1 MKIMTN
7 KSYFQR
13 DEFIKTIYQKAKIN
27 KNIHFLS
34 ADFGAPAL
42 DDFRKNLSS
51 QFLHMGISEQNM
63 VDFACGMS
71 MEGSKV
77 YIYAMAPFLSLRALE
92 QHKTTTCLMNSD
104 VCSIITG
111 IGLSYANAG
120 PTHYSTEDFASLR
133 SLSNCYIYTASDSN
147 VAKLI
152 AKKTLIQKLP
162 TFVRLDRHP
171 TSNFTLK
178 TSINDINRGYRFLKK
193 GSSKDKKLLIIG
205 HGTII
210 NRALEACNKLNIT
223 TQKKID
229 TVDLI
234 RSKPFPLQLKNKI
247 NKYKNILTID
257 EQTSEGSL
265 GSLIMENCDLYKK
278 NIKCMSLPDKF
289 IFENLGRSK
298 LLDKYGLSVTNIK
311 NEIIK
316 LI

>member
-1 MKIMTN
+1 MIKKTT
-7 KSYFQR
+7 FQR
-13 DEFIKTIYQKAKIN
+13 DEFIKVIYQKAKVDKKIF
-27 KNIHFLS
+27 FLS

-63 VDFACGMS
+63 IDFACGMS
-71 MEGSKV
+71 LEGNKV
-77 YIYAMAPFLSLRALE
+77 YTYAMAPFLSLRALE

-104 VCSIITG
+104 VCSIVTG
-111 IGLSYANAG
+111 IGLSYANSG

-152 AKKTLIQKLP
+152 AKKTLKQKLP

-171 TSNFTLK
+171 FENFKNKLSLK
-178 TSINDINRGYRFLKK
+178 EVENGYRFLIKSKSIKK
-193 GSSKDKKLLIIG
+193 KTLVIG

-210 NRALEACNKLNIT
+210 NRALQAYKNLSVSN
-223 TQKKID
+223 QNKID
-229 TVDLI
+229 IIDLI
-234 RSKPFPLQLKNKI
+234 RSKPFPTKLKKI
-247 NKYKNILTID
+247 MQKYKSIITID

-265 GSLIMENCDLYKK
+265 GSLVMENCDLFNKK
-278 NIKCMSLPDKF
+278 IECLSLPDTF
-289 IFENLGRSK
+289 IFENLGRNK
-298 LLDKYGLSVTNIK
+298 LLDKYGLSSANIK
-311 NEIIK
+311 KKIIQ